1 MSRILGQNAPDATK
15 LGHDDYRRTD
25 KVICRGLTIV
35 LLQILV
41 FVIVLLAVLHMTTR
55 MIDRNYTI
63 EIIGKMEIQAKFH
76 GARKIS

>member
-1 MSRILGQNAPDATK
+1 M
-15 LGHDDYRRTD
+15 
-25 KVICRGLTIV
+25 
-35 LLQILV
+35 LQILV
-41 FVIVLLAVLHMTTR
+41 LVIVLLAVLHMTTR